1 MVTRLLPNRLP
12 KTSKKGTKKVNEEA
26 RYRTAD
32 LVSLFTQLANDGISG
47 MNGKLI
53 SDLIAQRLPQ
63 FEDRNTISELKQYL
77 EGYESN
83 TAVFW
88 QIYTHTEAAL
98 PEEDFG
104 AVASSLMNDQE
115 FLEDL
120 HELITERAYKI
131 HTQLKEGMNN

>member
-1 MVTRLLPNRLP
+1 
-12 KTSKKGTKKVNEEA
+12 VNEEA

-32 LVSLFTQLANDGISG
+32 LVSLFTELANDGISG

-53 SDLIAQRLPQ
+53 SDLITHRLTEFTEGQ
-63 FEDRNTISELKQYL
+63 TIRELKEFI
-77 EGYESN
+77 EGYEDH
-83 TAVFW
+83 TPIFW
-88 QIYTHTEAAL
+88 QLYTHTEAAL

-104 AVASSLMNDQE
+104 AVANALANDQI

>member
-1 MVTRLLPNRLP
+1 M
-12 KTSKKGTKKVNEEA
+12 NEEA
-26 RYRTAD
+26 RYRTSD

-53 SDLIAQRLPQ
+53 SDLISGRLPQ
-63 FEDRNTISELKQYL
+63 FGNRQTISELKEL
-77 EGYESN
+77 LNEYEPN
-83 TAVFW
+83 TGVFW
-88 QIYTHTEAAL
+88 QLYTHTEAAL

-131 HTQLKEGMNN
+131 HTQIKEGTN

>member
-1 MVTRLLPNRLP
+1 MN
-12 KTSKKGTKKVNEEA
+12 KEA
-26 RYRTAD
+26 RYRTSD
-32 LVSLFTQLANDGISG
+32 LISLFTELANDGISG

-53 SDLIAQRLPQ
+53 SDLITHRLDDLNLP
-63 FEDRNTISELKQYL
+63 TIQGLRLELNDYKD
-77 EGYESN
+77 E
-83 TAVFW
+83 APAFW

-104 AVASSLMNDQE
+104 AVASVLFTDQE

-131 HTQLKEGMNN
+131 HTQIKEGINN

>member
-1 MVTRLLPNRLP
+1 MNQ
-12 KTSKKGTKKVNEEA
+12 EA

-32 LVSLFTQLANDGISG
+32 LVSLFTELANDGISG

-53 SDLIAQRLPQ
+53 SDLIASRLPQ
-63 FEDRNTISELKQYL
+63 FEDRQTISELKKL
-77 EGYESN
+77 LNEYEPN

-131 HTQLKEGMNN
+131 HTQIKEGMNN

>member
-1 MVTRLLPNRLP
+1 MVTRLLSNRLS
-12 KTSKKGTKKVNEEA
+12 KTSKKGTKQVNQQA

-32 LVSLFTQLANDGISG
+32 LVSLFTELANDGISG

-53 SDLIAQRLPQ
+53 SDLIAGRLPQ
-63 FEDRNTISELKQYL
+63 FEDRNTISELKEL
-77 EGYESN
+77 LNEYEPN

-88 QIYTHTEAAL
+88 QLYTHTEAAL

-131 HTQLKEGMNN
+131 HTQLKEGINN

>member
-1 MVTRLLPNRLP
+1 M
-12 KTSKKGTKKVNEEA
+12 NEEA
-26 RYRTAD
+26 RYRTTD
-32 LVSLFTQLANDGISG
+32 LVSLFTELANDGISG

-53 SDLIAQRLPQ
+53 NDLISQRLPQ
-63 FEDRNTISELKQYL
+63 FEDRNTISELSEFLK
-77 EGYESN
+77 GYEPK

-104 AVASSLMNDQE
+104 AVANSLMNDQR

-120 HELITERAYKI
+120 HEFITERAYDT
-131 HTQLKEGMNN
+131 HTKLKEGN